1 METNFNKLLL
11 RTAFSCMACDG
22 EIAPEEVA
30 LIKTMSR
37 EKSLFG
43 DVDIEVELRKMLG
56 ELNSKG
62 KLFLKQYLN
71 NIAELEMSKEQ
82 ELSILQVAVDTILS
96 DSKIEYSEIKF
107 FKIIRSN
114 MKVVSDAEI
123 LEGVRG
129 IDESFIE
136 KDINVSYISLENSY
150 FNNIEFTT
158 LNL

>member
-1 METNFNKLLL
+1 MGTNFNKLLL

>member
-1 METNFNKLLL
+1 
-11 RTAFSCMACDG
+11 
-22 EIAPEEVA
+22 
-30 LIKTMSR
+30 
-37 EKSLFG
+37 
-43 DVDIEVELRKMLG
+43 
-56 ELNSKG
+56 
-62 KLFLKQYLN
+62 
-71 NIAELEMSKEQ
+71 MSKEQ

-136 KDINVSYISLENSY
+136 KDIREIPKGVNAKLILRHSLRHCSQRLHCYIPPMRCMPTFQL
-150 FNNIEFTT
+150 IDP
-158 LNL
+158 

>member
-1 METNFNKLLL
+1 METNFNNLLL

-30 LIKTMSR
+30 LIKTLSR

-43 DVDIEVELRKMLG
+43 DVDIEVELRKMLE
-56 ELNSKG
+56 ELNNKG
-62 KLFLKQYLN
+62 KLFLRQYLN
-71 NIAELEMSKEQ
+71 NIAELEISKEQ

-123 LEGVRG
+123 LECVKG
-129 IDESFIE
+129 IDESFLE

>member
-1 METNFNKLLL
+1 
-11 RTAFSCMACDG
+11 
-22 EIAPEEVA
+22 
-30 LIKTMSR
+30 
-37 EKSLFG
+37 
-43 DVDIEVELRKMLG
+43 
-56 ELNSKG
+56 
-62 KLFLKQYLN
+62 
-71 NIAELEMSKEQ
+71 MSKEQ